1 MTRTTE
7 PAKLNCECEAPDP
20 WPPPRVDDAPKPA
33 VPPEPPDHE
42 LATPR
47 YDLPGP
53 QIEPEAAFWTICG
66 VPCAVSIEELVKRT
80 DNPDD
85 PCYFPPYPTQASVV
99 RDEIDELIELA
110 ALRDDPEAV
119 FSVAP
124 RRERRGISPFL
135 QLHPQP
141 LGAVVNIH
149 RDPVL
154 GAVLDQRLPD
164 RHAVDVAR
172 GKELDPAY
180 PAVATGRELARYFE
194 AETPGIAHRLA
205 LNYLLQRENWSPP
218 RQAWAWAALDVA
230 IYSALAAAWYYKW
243 GAGVGLPGVPPRPGV
258 SFRPR
263 PWEMDHRV
271 SVLYNRE
278 VNDAGSGDNGRRT
291 IPAPSPGTPRHPAYP
306 SGHATYAGAASELLS
321 YFFPD
326 YTEEFDRLADNIGMA
341 RLWGGIH
348 WRSDC
353 ENGMALGRCVARII
367 IEQLEDS
374 CICPVDNCTP
384 PSNCAKPPADEEL
397 AKCRHSI
404 EHCCE
409 ERPRHGHTP
418 RSQGERETAGPA
430 LSDRDVAAQASSPQ
444 QGAAPIPGSSGTQE
458 RPGPQVGGAGG
469 GADQRDEEA
478 AKSPQE
484 GGG

>member
-1 MTRTTE
+1 MTTRE
-7 PAKLNCECEAPDP
+7 PTKLDCGCEPPDP
-20 WPPPRVDDAPKPA
+20 WPPPRVEDAPRPEA
-33 VPPEPPDHE
+33 PPEPHDHVID
-42 LATPR
+42 TPR
-47 YDLPGP
+47 YNLPGP

-66 VPCAVSIEELVKRT
+66 VPCAVSIQELAKRT

-85 PCYFPPYPTQASVV
+85 PCFFPTYPTQASVV

-119 FSVAP
+119 FSLAP
-124 RRERRGISPFL
+124 RRERRGISPLL
-135 QLHPQP
+135 QLRPQP

-154 GAVLDQRLPD
+154 GPVLDQRLPD
-164 RHAVDVAR
+164 RHAVDIAR
-172 GKELDPAY
+172 GRDLDPRY
-180 PAVATGRELARYFE
+180 PVVATGRELARYFE
-194 AETPGIAHRLA
+194 SEPPGIAHRLA
-205 LNYLLQRENWSPP
+205 LNSLLQRANWSPP

-243 GAGVGLPGVPPRPGV
+243 GAGVGLPGVAPRTGV

-278 VNDAGSGDNGRRT
+278 VDEANSGDNGRRT
-291 IPAPSPGTPRHPAYP
+291 LPAPSPGSPRHPAYP

-326 YTEEFDRLADNIGMA
+326 YTEEFDRLANNIGMA

-353 ENGMALGRCVARII
+353 ENGIALGRCVARII
-367 IEQLEDS
+367 IEQLEAS

-384 PSNCAKPPADEEL
+384 ASNCAPPPGDKEL
-397 AKCRHSI
+397 AECRDRI
-404 EHCCE
+404 ARCC
-409 ERPRHGHTP
+409 T
-418 RSQGERETAGPA
+418 QGFPGDQDSGGQSEREATGPA
-430 LSDRDVAAQASSPQ
+430 LSDRDVAAQAKGPQ
-444 QGAAPIPGSSGTQE
+444 EGGAPLPGISEGQE

-469 GADQRDEEA
+469 GADQRAQEQAEG
-478 AKSPQE
+478 PQE
-484 GGG
+484 GGGG